1 MLFPKIKIF
10 MMMVLSIV
18 IMGNINVYTAL
29 AEENIASGIY
39 EVANDVYHDTEIGM
53 SMARSYLND
62 TMTVKITKDEVL
74 YTIGFSGTDYMEN
87 YRVKVNDV
95 EVPVERVDG
104 DGIVTLKV
112 SATSLSDELK
122 ACIYVGPMGRD
133 VEFGIIPKLETM
145 SLIESIEEESTEE
158 TTENSAIEEIQDN
171 EIMPISENN
180 NTEENNSIS
189 KVILFGGVAILVIG
203 IVCTIMLKRKKYITF
218 FLCEYFAY

>member
-1 MLFPKIKIF
+1 MKIINKIQIF

-203 IVCTIMLKRKKYITF
+203 IVCTIMLKRKK
-218 FLCEYFAY
+218 

>member
-1 MLFPKIKIF
+1 MKIINKIKILI
-10 MMMVLSIV
+10 MIMLSIV
-18 IMGNINVYTAL
+18 VMGNINIYTVF
-29 AEENIASGIY
+29 AEEKIASGIY
-39 EVANDVYHDTEIGM
+39 ELSNEVYHDTEIGM
-53 SMARSYLND
+53 SMARSYLKD
-62 TMTVKITKDEVL
+62 TMTMKITKNEVL
-74 YTIGFSGTDYMEN
+74 YTIGFTGTDYMEN

-122 ACIYVGPMGRD
+122 ACIYVGPMGRG

-203 IVCTIMLKRKKYITF
+203 IVCTIMLKRKK
-218 FLCEYFAY
+218 

>member
-1 MLFPKIKIF
+1 MKIINKIKILI
-10 MMMVLSIV
+10 MIMLSIV
-18 IMGNINVYTAL
+18 VMGNINIYTVF
-29 AEENIASGIY
+29 AEEKIASGIY
-39 EVANDVYHDTEIGM
+39 EVSNEVYHDTEIGM
-53 SMARSYLND
+53 SMARSYLKD
-62 TMTVKITKDEVL
+62 TMTIKITKNEVL
-74 YTIGFSGTDYMEN
+74 YTIGFTGTDYMEN

-180 NTEENNSIS
+180 NTEENNSN

-203 IVCTIMLKRKKYITF
+203 IVCTIMLKRKK
-218 FLCEYFAY
+218 

>member
-1 MLFPKIKIF
+1 MKIINKIKIF

-18 IMGNINVYTAL
+18 IMGNINIYTVF
-29 AEENIASGIY
+29 AEEKIASGIY
-39 EVANDVYHDTEIGM
+39 EVSNEVYHDTEIGM
-53 SMARSYLND
+53 SMARSYLKD
-62 TMTVKITKDEVL
+62 TMTMKITKNEVL
-74 YTIGFSGTDYMEN
+74 YTIGFTGTDYMEN

-203 IVCTIMLKRKKYITF
+203 IVCTIMLKRKK
-218 FLCEYFAY
+218 

>member
-1 MLFPKIKIF
+1 MKIINKIKIF

-145 SLIESIEEESTEE
+145 SLIESIEEESTED

-203 IVCTIMLKRKKYITF
+203 IVCTIMLKRKK
-218 FLCEYFAY
+218 

>member
-1 MLFPKIKIF
+1 MKIINQIKIF

-203 IVCTIMLKRKKYITF
+203 IVCTIMLKRKK
-218 FLCEYFAY
+218 

>member
-1 MLFPKIKIF
+1 MKIINKIKILI
-10 MMMVLSIV
+10 MIMLSIV
-18 IMGNINVYTAL
+18 VMGNINIYTVF
-29 AEENIASGIY
+29 AEEKIASGIY
-39 EVANDVYHDTEIGM
+39 EVSNEVYHDNEIGM
-53 SMARSYLND
+53 SMARSYLKD
-62 TMTVKITKDEVL
+62 TMTMKITKNEVL
-74 YTIGFSGTDYMEN
+74 YTIGFTGTDYMEN

-180 NTEENNSIS
+180 NTEENNSN

-203 IVCTIMLKRKKYITF
+203 IVCTIILKRKK
-218 FLCEYFAY
+218 

>member
-1 MLFPKIKIF
+1 MKIINKIKIF

-145 SLIESIEEESTEE
+145 SLIESIE
-158 TTENSAIEEIQDN
+158 NSAIEEIQDN

-203 IVCTIMLKRKKYITF
+203 IVCTIMLKRKK
-218 FLCEYFAY
+218 

>member
-1 MLFPKIKIF
+1 MKIINKIKIF

-74 YTIGFSGTDYMEN
+74 FTIGFSGTDYMEN

-203 IVCTIMLKRKKYITF
+203 IVCTIMLKRKK
-218 FLCEYFAY
+218 

>member
-1 MLFPKIKIF
+1 MKIINKIKIF

-203 IVCTIMLKRKKYITF
+203 IVCTIVLKRKK
-218 FLCEYFAY
+218 

>member
-1 MLFPKIKIF
+1 MKIINKIKILI
-10 MMMVLSIV
+10 MIMLSIV
-18 IMGNINVYTAL
+18 VMGNINIYTVF
-29 AEENIASGIY
+29 AEEKIASGIY
-39 EVANDVYHDTEIGM
+39 EVSNEVYHDNEIGM
-53 SMARSYLND
+53 SMARSYLKD
-62 TMTVKITKDEVL
+62 TMTIKITKNEVL
-74 YTIGFSGTDYMEN
+74 YTIGFTGTDYMEN

-95 EVPVERVDG
+95 EVPIERVDG

-203 IVCTIMLKRKKYITF
+203 IVCTIMLKRKK
-218 FLCEYFAY
+218 

>member
-1 MLFPKIKIF
+1 MKIINKIKILI
-10 MMMVLSIV
+10 MIMLSIV
-18 IMGNINVYTAL
+18 VMGNINIYTVF
-29 AEENIASGIY
+29 AEEKIASGIY
-39 EVANDVYHDTEIGM
+39 ELSNEVYHDTEIGM
-53 SMARSYLND
+53 SMARSYLKD
-62 TMTVKITKDEVL
+62 TMTMKITKNEVL
-74 YTIGFSGTDYMEN
+74 YTIGFTGTDYMEN

-203 IVCTIMLKRKKYITF
+203 IVCTIMLKRKK
-218 FLCEYFAY
+218 

>member
-1 MLFPKIKIF
+1 MKIINKIKILI
-10 MMMVLSIV
+10 MIMLSIV
-18 IMGNINVYTAL
+18 VMGNINIYTVF
-29 AEENIASGIY
+29 AEEKIASGIY
-39 EVANDVYHDTEIGM
+39 EVSNEVYHDNEIGM
-53 SMARSYLND
+53 SMARSYLKD
-62 TMTVKITKDEVL
+62 TMTMKITKNEVL
-74 YTIGFSGTDYMEN
+74 YTIGFTGTDYMEN

-158 TTENSAIEEIQDN
+158 TTEKTTEDSVIEEIQDN
-171 EIMPISENN
+171 EIMLISENN
-180 NTEENNSIS
+180 NTEENNSN

-203 IVCTIMLKRKKYITF
+203 IVCTIMLKRKK
-218 FLCEYFAY
+218 

>member
-1 MLFPKIKIF
+1 MKIINKIKILI
-10 MMMVLSIV
+10 MIMLSIV
-18 IMGNINVYTAL
+18 VMGNINIYTVF
-29 AEENIASGIY
+29 AEEKIASGIY
-39 EVANDVYHDTEIGM
+39 EVSNGVYHDNEIGM
-53 SMARSYLND
+53 SMARSYLKD
-62 TMTVKITKDEVL
+62 TMTMKITKNEVL
-74 YTIGFSGTDYMEN
+74 YTIGFTGTDYMEN
-87 YRVKVNDV
+87 YRMKVNDV

-189 KVILFGGVAILVIG
+189 KVILFGGVAILVIC
-203 IVCTIMLKRKKYITF
+203 IVCTIMLKRKK
-218 FLCEYFAY
+218 

>member
-1 MLFPKIKIF
+1 MKIINKIKILI
-10 MMMVLSIV
+10 MIMLSIV
-18 IMGNINVYTAL
+18 VMGNINIYTVF
-29 AEENIASGIY
+29 AEEKIASGIY
-39 EVANDVYHDTEIGM
+39 EVSNEVYHDNEIGM
-53 SMARSYLND
+53 SMARSYLKD
-62 TMTVKITKDEVL
+62 TMTIKITKNEVL
-74 YTIGFSGTDYMEN
+74 YTIGFTGTDYMEN

-122 ACIYVGPMGRD
+122 ASIYVGPMGRD

-203 IVCTIMLKRKKYITF
+203 IVCTIMLKRKK
-218 FLCEYFAY
+218 

>member
-1 MLFPKIKIF
+1 MKIINKIKILI
-10 MMMVLSIV
+10 MIMLSIV
-18 IMGNINVYTAL
+18 VMGNINIYTVF
-29 AEENIASGIY
+29 AEEKIASGIY
-39 EVANDVYHDTEIGM
+39 EVSNEVYHDTEIGM
-53 SMARSYLND
+53 SMARSYLKD
-62 TMTVKITKDEVL
+62 TMTMKITKNEVL
-74 YTIGFSGTDYMEN
+74 YTIGFTGTDYMEN

-158 TTENSAIEEIQDN
+158 TTENSAIEEIRDN

-189 KVILFGGVAILVIG
+189 KVILFGGVAILVIC
-203 IVCTIMLKRKKYITF
+203 IVCTIMLKRKK
-218 FLCEYFAY
+218 

>member
-1 MLFPKIKIF
+1 MKIINKIKIF

-39 EVANDVYHDTEIGM
+39 EVENDVYHDTEIGM

-203 IVCTIMLKRKKYITF
+203 IVCTIMLKRKK
-218 FLCEYFAY
+218 

>member
-1 MLFPKIKIF
+1 MKIINKIKIF

-145 SLIESIEEESTEE
+145 SLIESIEEESAEE

-203 IVCTIMLKRKKYITF
+203 IVCTIMLKRKK
-218 FLCEYFAY
+218 

>member
-1 MLFPKIKIF
+1 MKIINKIKIF

-122 ACIYVGPMGRD
+122 ACIYVGPMERD

-189 KVILFGGVAILVIG
+189 KVILFGGVAILVIC
-203 IVCTIMLKRKKYITF
+203 IVCTIMLKRKK
-218 FLCEYFAY
+218 

>member
-1 MLFPKIKIF
+1 MKIINKIKILI
-10 MMMVLSIV
+10 MIMLSIV
-18 IMGNINVYTAL
+18 VMGNINIYTVF
-29 AEENIASGIY
+29 AEEKIASGIY

-203 IVCTIMLKRKKYITF
+203 IVCTIMLKRKK
-218 FLCEYFAY
+218 

>member
-1 MLFPKIKIF
+1 
-10 MMMVLSIV
+10 
-18 IMGNINVYTAL
+18 
-29 AEENIASGIY
+29 
-39 EVANDVYHDTEIGM
+39 
-53 SMARSYLND
+53 MARSYLND

-203 IVCTIMLKRKKYITF
+203 IVCTIMLKRKK
-218 FLCEYFAY
+218 

>member
-1 MLFPKIKIF
+1 MKIINKIKIF

-29 AEENIASGIY
+29 AEENIASVIY

-203 IVCTIMLKRKKYITF
+203 IVCTIMLKRKK
-218 FLCEYFAY
+218 

>member
-1 MLFPKIKIF
+1 MKIINKIKILI
-10 MMMVLSIV
+10 MIILSIV
-18 IMGNINVYTAL
+18 VMGNINIYTVF
-29 AEENIASGIY
+29 AEEKIASGIY
-39 EVANDVYHDTEIGM
+39 EVSNEVYHDNEIGM
-53 SMARSYLND
+53 SMARSYLKD
-62 TMTVKITKDEVL
+62 TMTMKITKNEVL
-74 YTIGFSGTDYMEN
+74 YTIGFTGTDYMEN

-180 NTEENNSIS
+180 NTEENNSN
-189 KVILFGGVAILVIG
+189 KVILFGGVAILVIC
-203 IVCTIMLKRKKYITF
+203 IVCTIMLKRKK
-218 FLCEYFAY
+218 

>member
-1 MLFPKIKIF
+1 MKIINKIKIF

-180 NTEENNSIS
+180 NTKKLIVKDNSKNNTNSTAKLDSILGQI
-189 KVILFGGVAILVIG
+189 KERN
-203 IVCTIMLKRKKYITF
+203 KN
-218 FLCEYFAY
+218 E

>member
-1 MLFPKIKIF
+1 MKIINKIKILI
-10 MMMVLSIV
+10 MIMLSIV
-18 IMGNINVYTAL
+18 VMGNINIYTVF
-29 AEENIASGIY
+29 AEEKIASGIY
-39 EVANDVYHDTEIGM
+39 EVSNEVYHDTEIGM
-53 SMARSYLND
+53 SMARSYLKD
-62 TMTVKITKDEVL
+62 TMTMKITKNEVL
-74 YTIGFSGTDYMEN
+74 YTIGFTGTDYMEN

-180 NTEENNSIS
+180 NTEENNSN

-203 IVCTIMLKRKKYITF
+203 IVCTIMLKRKK
-218 FLCEYFAY
+218 

>member
-1 MLFPKIKIF
+1 MKIINKIKIF
-10 MMMVLSIV
+10 MMIMLSIV
-18 IMGNINVYTAL
+18 VIGNINIYTVF
-29 AEENIASGIY
+29 AEEKIASGIY
-39 EVANDVYHDTEIGM
+39 EVSNEVYHDNEIGM
-53 SMARSYLND
+53 SMARSYLKD
-62 TMTVKITKDEVL
+62 TMTMKITKNEVL
-74 YTIGFSGTDYMEN
+74 YTIGFTGTDYMEN

-95 EVPVERVDG
+95 EVPVERVDE

-203 IVCTIMLKRKKYITF
+203 IVCTIMLKRKK
-218 FLCEYFAY
+218 

>member
-1 MLFPKIKIF
+1 MKIINKIKILI
-10 MMMVLSIV
+10 MIMLSIV
-18 IMGNINVYTAL
+18 VMGNINIYTVF
-29 AEENIASGIY
+29 AEEKIASGIY
-39 EVANDVYHDTEIGM
+39 EVSNEVYHDTEIGM
-53 SMARSYLND
+53 SMARSYLKD
-62 TMTVKITKDEVL
+62 TMTMKITKNEVL
-74 YTIGFSGTDYMEN
+74 YTIGFTGTDYMEN

-203 IVCTIMLKRKKYITF
+203 IVCTIMLKRKK
-218 FLCEYFAY
+218 

>member
-1 MLFPKIKIF
+1 MKIINKIKILI
-10 MMMVLSIV
+10 MIMLSIV
-18 IMGNINVYTAL
+18 VIGNINIYTVF
-29 AEENIASGIY
+29 AEEKIASGIY
-39 EVANDVYHDTEIGM
+39 EVSNEVYHDTEIGM
-53 SMARSYLND
+53 SMARSYLKD
-62 TMTVKITKDEVL
+62 TMTMKITKNEVL
-74 YTIGFSGTDYMEN
+74 YTIGFTGTDYMEN

-158 TTENSAIEEIQDN
+158 TIENTAIEEIQDN

-203 IVCTIMLKRKKYITF
+203 IVCTIMLKRKK
-218 FLCEYFAY
+218 

>member
-1 MLFPKIKIF
+1 MKIINKIKIF

-53 SMARSYLND
+53 SMARSYLKD
-62 TMTVKITKDEVL
+62 TMTMKITKNEVL
-74 YTIGFSGTDYMEN
+74 YTIGFTGTDYMEN

-203 IVCTIMLKRKKYITF
+203 IVCTIMLKRKK
-218 FLCEYFAY
+218 

>member
-1 MLFPKIKIF
+1 MKIINKIKILI
-10 MMMVLSIV
+10 MIMLSIV
-18 IMGNINVYTAL
+18 VMGNINIYTVF
-29 AEENIASGIY
+29 AEEKIASGIY
-39 EVANDVYHDTEIGM
+39 EVSNEVYHDTEIGM
-53 SMARSYLND
+53 SMARSYLKD
-62 TMTVKITKDEVL
+62 TMTMKITKNEVL
-74 YTIGFSGTDYMEN
+74 YTIGFTGTDYMEN

-122 ACIYVGPMGRD
+122 ACIYVDPMGRD

-203 IVCTIMLKRKKYITF
+203 IVCTIMLKRKK
-218 FLCEYFAY
+218 

>member
-1 MLFPKIKIF
+1 MKIINKIKIF

-189 KVILFGGVAILVIG
+189 KIILFGGVAILVIG
-203 IVCTIMLKRKKYITF
+203 IVCTIMLKRKK
-218 FLCEYFAY
+218 

>member
-1 MLFPKIKIF
+1 MKIINKIKIF

-104 DGIVTLKV
+104 DGIVILKV

-203 IVCTIMLKRKKYITF
+203 IVCTIMLKRKK
-218 FLCEYFAY
+218 

>member
-1 MLFPKIKIF
+1 MKIINKIKIF

-189 KVILFGGVAILVIG
+189 KVILFGGVALLVIG
-203 IVCTIMLKRKKYITF
+203 IVCTIMLKRKK
-218 FLCEYFAY
+218 

>member
-1 MLFPKIKIF
+1 MKIINKIKILI
-10 MMMVLSIV
+10 MIMLSIV
-18 IMGNINVYTAL
+18 VMGNINIYTVF
-29 AEENIASGIY
+29 AEEKIASGIY
-39 EVANDVYHDTEIGM
+39 EVSNEVYHDTEIGM
-53 SMARSYLND
+53 SMARSYLKD
-62 TMTVKITKDEVL
+62 TMTMKITKNEVL
-74 YTIGFSGTDYMEN
+74 YTIGFTGTDYMEN

-180 NTEENNSIS
+180 NTEENSSIS
-189 KVILFGGVAILVIG
+189 KVILFGGVAILV
-203 IVCTIMLKRKKYITF
+203 
-218 FLCEYFAY
+218 

>member
-1 MLFPKIKIF
+1 MKIINKIKILI
-10 MMMVLSIV
+10 MIMLSIV
-18 IMGNINVYTAL
+18 VMGNINIYTVF
-29 AEENIASGIY
+29 AEEKIASGIY
-39 EVANDVYHDTEIGM
+39 EVSNEVYHDNEIGM

-203 IVCTIMLKRKKYITF
+203 IVCTIMLKRKK
-218 FLCEYFAY
+218 

>member
-1 MLFPKIKIF
+1 MKIINKIKILI
-10 MMMVLSIV
+10 MIMLSIV
-18 IMGNINVYTAL
+18 VMGNINIYTVF
-29 AEENIASGIY
+29 AEEKIASGIY
-39 EVANDVYHDTEIGM
+39 EVSNEVYHDNEIGM
-53 SMARSYLND
+53 SMARSYLKD
-62 TMTVKITKDEVL
+62 TMTMKITKNEVL
-74 YTIGFSGTDYMEN
+74 YTIGFTGTDYMEN

-112 SATSLSDELK
+112 SATSLK

-158 TTENSAIEEIQDN
+158 TIENTAIEEIQDN

-189 KVILFGGVAILVIG
+189 KVILFGGVAILVIC
-203 IVCTIMLKRKKYITF
+203 IVCTIMLKRKK
-218 FLCEYFAY
+218 

>member
-1 MLFPKIKIF
+1 MKIINKIKILI
-10 MMMVLSIV
+10 MIILSIV
-18 IMGNINVYTAL
+18 VMGNINIYTVF
-29 AEENIASGIY
+29 AEEKIASGIY
-39 EVANDVYHDTEIGM
+39 EVSNEVYHDSEIGM
-53 SMARSYLND
+53 SMARSYLKD
-62 TMTVKITKDEVL
+62 TMTIKITKNEVL
-74 YTIGFSGTDYMEN
+74 YTIGFTGTDYMEN

-180 NTEENNSIS
+180 NTEENNSN

-203 IVCTIMLKRKKYITF
+203 IVCTIMLKRKK
-218 FLCEYFAY
+218 

>member
-1 MLFPKIKIF
+1 MKIINKIKILI
-10 MMMVLSIV
+10 MIMLSIV
-18 IMGNINVYTAL
+18 VMGNINIYTVF
-29 AEENIASGIY
+29 AEEKIASGIY
-39 EVANDVYHDTEIGM
+39 EVSNEVYHDTEIGM
-53 SMARSYLND
+53 SMARSYLKD
-62 TMTVKITKDEVL
+62 TMTMKITKNEVL
-74 YTIGFSGTDYMEN
+74 YTIGFTGTDYMEN

-158 TTENSAIEEIQDN
+158 TIENTAIEEIQDN

-203 IVCTIMLKRKKYITF
+203 IVCTIMLKRKK
-218 FLCEYFAY
+218 

>member
-1 MLFPKIKIF
+1 MKIINKIKILI
-10 MMMVLSIV
+10 MIMLSIV
-18 IMGNINVYTAL
+18 VMGNINIYTVF
-29 AEENIASGIY
+29 AEEKIASGIY
-39 EVANDVYHDTEIGM
+39 EVSNEVYHDTEIGM
-53 SMARSYLND
+53 SMARSYLKD
-62 TMTVKITKDEVL
+62 TMTIKITKNEVL
-74 YTIGFSGTDYMEN
+74 YTIGFTGTDYMEN

-171 EIMPISENN
+171 EIMLISENN

-189 KVILFGGVAILVIG
+189 KVILFGGVAILVIC
-203 IVCTIMLKRKKYITF
+203 IVCTIMLKRKK
-218 FLCEYFAY
+218 